1 MSATKRDNLIVGLD
15 IGTTK
20 ICAIVGNITEEGI
33 DIVGIGTSP
42 SSGLR
47 KGVVINIE
55 STVGAIRKAIEEA
68 ELMAGCEI
76 KSVYAGIAGGHIK
89 GLNSN
94 GVIAI
99 KNREVSQEDV
109 RRVIDAAKAI
119 NIPMDREVLHILP
132 QEFIIDEQDGIRE
145 PLGMSGV
152 RLEAKVHIVTGAVAS
167 AQNIVKSCNRA
178 GLDVAD
184 IVLEQLAS
192 SHAVLSDDEKE
203 LGVCMVDIGGGTTDI
218 AIFAD
223 GAIKYTSV
231 ISLGGNQLTNDIAV
245 GLRTPFAEAEK
256 IKQKYGCCL
265 ASLVGKEDKIEV
277 PSVGGRKPREL
288 SRNVLCEILGP
299 RMEEIFA
306 LVNRE
311 IMKSGLEDSIAS
323 GVVITGGSSILEGIP
338 ELAEQIFNLPV
349 RRGLPQRIGGLTDVV
364 KSPVYATGVGL
375 VVYGTR
381 NATTREFPTGKN
393 NDEKLFGSV
402 FGRMKG
408 WFREFF

>member
-1 MSATKRDNLIVGLD
+1 MSTRRDNLIVGLD

-20 ICAIVGNITEEGI
+20 ICAIVGNLTEDGI

-42 SSGLR
+42 SKGLR

-55 STVGAIRKAIEEA
+55 STVAAIKKAIEEA

-89 GLNSN
+89 GFNSQ

-99 KNREVSQEDV
+99 KNREVSPEDV
-109 RRVIDAAKAI
+109 KRVIEAAKAI
-119 NIPMDREVLHILP
+119 AIPMDREVIHILP
-132 QEFIIDEQDGIRE
+132 QEFIIDDQDGIRE

-178 GLDVAD
+178 GLEVAD
-184 IVLEQLAS
+184 IVLEQLS
-192 SHAVLSDDEKE
+192 SSEAVLSADEKE
-203 LGVCMVDIGGGTTDI
+203 LGVALVDIGGGTTDI
-218 AIFAD
+218 AIFVD
-223 GAIKYTSV
+223 GAIKHTSV
-231 ISLGGNQLTNDIAV
+231 LSLGGNHLTNDIAV
-245 GLRTPFAEAEK
+245 GLRTPMAEAER

-265 ASLVGKEDKIEV
+265 SSLVGKDETIEV
-277 PSVGGRKPREL
+277 PSVGGRKPRIL
-288 SRNVLCEILGP
+288 SRQLLCEILEP
-299 RMEEIFA
+299 RVEEIFT

-311 IMKSGLEDSIAS
+311 IVKSGLEDSIAS
-323 GVVITGGSSILEGIP
+323 GVVITGGSTILEGMP

-364 KSPVYATGVGL
+364 NSPVYATGVGL
-375 VVYGTR
+375 VVYGSK
-381 NATTREFPTGKN
+381 NVGVHEFPTQQS
-393 NDEKLFGSV
+393 DETV
-402 FGRMKG
+402 FRRVSRRMKD
-408 WFREFF
+408 WFGEFF